1 MKFYWEKHVVSSFVS
16 VLTLFALSFIS
27 ISTVGAA
34 DHGQLVGENPRS
46 DVPVVLDGDV
56 RALSLIHI

>member
-27 ISTVGAA
+27 ISTVKCR
-34 DHGQLVGENPRS
+34 DSHRS
-46 DVPVVLDGDV
+46 DQSKVVQSPIYGNYNTRLQ
-56 RALSLIHI
+56 